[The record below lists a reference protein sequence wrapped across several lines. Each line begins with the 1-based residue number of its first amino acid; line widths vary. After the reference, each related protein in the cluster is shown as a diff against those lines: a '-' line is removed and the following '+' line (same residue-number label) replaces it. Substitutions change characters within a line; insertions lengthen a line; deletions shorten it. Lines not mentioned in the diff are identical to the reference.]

1 MISALSTL
9 LSSRYALLVA
19 GVALSLW
26 LASLWLDSE
35 REAARERE
43 REQQR
48 VEQLEARIRAADI
61 REEAQDVASN
71 SSDYGLCVYIA
82 RGMRI
87 EKCDRLRRSDLRG
100 ADTTADP
107 Q

>member
-43 REQQR
+43 RADQR
-48 VEQLEARIRAADI
+48 VEQLKARIRAADI
-61 REEAQDVASN
+61 REEAEHAAS
-71 SSDYGLCVYIA
+71 SLGDYDLCVLLT
-82 RGMRI
+82 RGMRV
-87 EKCDRLRRSDLRG
+87 EKCDRLRPSDLRR
-100 ADTTADP
+100 ADP
-107 Q
+107 PADP